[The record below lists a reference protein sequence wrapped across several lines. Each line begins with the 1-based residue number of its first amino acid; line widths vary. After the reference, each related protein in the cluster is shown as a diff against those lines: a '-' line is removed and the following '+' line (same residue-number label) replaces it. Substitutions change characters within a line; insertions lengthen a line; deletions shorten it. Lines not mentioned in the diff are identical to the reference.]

1 MKNTLKMLTMMFTCI
16 IGLHNLGYSQST
28 YEIENTEDVDMLLLG
43 TSSIHD
49 WEMAAKTVTGEAKFV
64 FKSDSAI
71 ALIALDSLTFVLEVE
86 DLESDHSKLR
96 KNAYKALKSD
106 EFENIQYKL
115 SSSIIFSEKG
125 GYLLITFGEL
135 TIAGVTKEIEM
146 DVHVV
151 VNENSTI
158 TCTGT
163 YHLKMT
169 DYGVK
174 PPSFMFGAMKTGD
187 DITLEYAVVYKK
199 SV

>member
-64 FKSDSAI
+64 IKSDSAI

-96 KNAYKALKSD
+96 KMSLRTFNTNCPHQLYFQKKEA
-106 EFENIQYKL
+106 I
-115 SSSIIFSEKG
+115 
-125 GYLLITFGEL
+125 YLLPL
-135 TIAGVTKEIEM
+135 
-146 DVHVV
+146 
-151 VNENSTI
+151 ENLLSLAS
-158 TCTGT
+158 
-163 YHLKMT
+163 LK
-169 DYGVK
+169 K
-174 PPSFMFGAMKTGD
+174 
-187 DITLEYAVVYKK
+187 
-199 SV
+199 